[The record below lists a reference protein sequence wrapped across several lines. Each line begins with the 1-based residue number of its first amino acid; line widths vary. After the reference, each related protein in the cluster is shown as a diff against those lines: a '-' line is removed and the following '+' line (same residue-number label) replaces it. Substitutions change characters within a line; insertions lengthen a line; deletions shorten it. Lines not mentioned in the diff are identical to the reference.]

1 MLYIGQ
7 NYLTA
12 KTQKVVLSSP
22 KLKGDFH
29 RRVDKGWSESQKAV
43 LLCYM
48 VIRGLLTEFVDIIGT
63 IDRNQTDKN
72 KHRMRTK
79 CTLEHK

>member
-22 KLKGDFH
+22 KLKEIFI
-29 RRVDKGWSESQKAV
+29 VWSTKDDQKAV

>member
-29 RRVDKGWSESQKAV
+29 LMVTKDDQKVRNSAIV
-43 LLCYM
+43 LH
-48 VIRGLLTEFVDIIGT
+48 G
-63 IDRNQTDKN
+63 N
-72 KHRMRTK
+72 
-79 CTLEHK
+79 

>member
-1 MLYIGQ
+1 MVGS
-7 NYLTA
+7 T
-12 KTQKVVLSSP
+12 K
-22 KLKGDFH
+22 D
-29 RRVDKGWSESQKAV
+29 DQKAV

-48 VIRGLLTEFVDIIGT
+48 VIRGLLTEFVVIIGT

>member
-1 MLYIGQ
+1 MNAVYRLELLDCKNPEGGAWKEIFIV
-7 NYLTA
+7 NIW
-12 KTQKVVLSSP
+12 
-22 KLKGDFH
+22 
-29 RRVDKGWSESQKAV
+29 VDKEWSESQKTV

-48 VIRGLLTEFVDIIGT
+48 VITGLLTEFVDIIGT
-63 IDRNQTDKN
+63 IDRKRIDKN